1 MATIRVSD
9 GQAWHSGSITKATD
23 KIYGVVKFAT
33 EDEVLN
39 GVGEDKAINAVT
51 INNVIENITNTIE
64 ELSDETVKLDGDQE
78 INGVK
83 TFNNNIT
90 APNQLDY
97 SRITNCITHIPQD
110 IKLELNN
117 GTLTL
122 KAGSK
127 VYVPNGTVENAYTT
141 NRDISNTLTTD
152 GTYFVI
158 LTSESNFYLA
168 SAENCLSGTLANRP
182 TSLTTQ
188 TGLYFATDENK
199 VFLSNTSGNAW
210 YNGEFYSLPIAIV
223 TVSNGAI
230 SSIDQV
236 FNGFGYIGST
246 VFALPGVKGL
256 IPNGRNADGS
266 LKNEEFE
273 VNSVL
278 TRTFEGATLEMGFW
292 LRDNYISYIDI
303 NGLKYDEEKNIWVN
317 NNGVRDKNMLA
328 GSLTIN
334 SGVISNFKTKTAF
347 RASDYN
353 DFKNKLKDYLPRSG
367 GAMTGVIT
375 RNGLLGSAGVND
387 NYIALYGGSAGTEGS
402 ACLLLYGGENGNSP
416 GRFLLRAKT
425 PDGEYMDFVG
435 KPDGTLSWKGNNVA
449 TTNNT
454 VNLTGDQTIDGVKK
468 FNKNA
473 IFNGGLDISNGAVIK
488 GTNPTSTQYWGLFR
502 VNDKTNSSTWKDTR
516 LGICEVSLDTNGT
529 TQMIFGTYK
538 NEAGASTNSLIS
550 VGYNLTSGPYATAP
564 TPPATSNS
572 TNIATTAWVNTKLG
586 SATPVG
592 TIIAYAANS
601 APDGY
606 LICNGAAISRTT
618 YANLFA
624 KIGTLYGTGDG
635 STTFNL
641 PQLADGRFI
650 RGESNAGNKYSAGL
664 PNITGTAD
672 VSQGSSRSYNATG
685 AFHQTNNGNG
695 GNWDTSAS
703 CKLNID
709 ASRSSGIYGAS
720 TTVMPQSLSM
730 RFYIKY

>member
-39 GVGEDKAINAVT
+39 GVGEDKAVNATT
-51 INNVIENITNTIE
+51 INNVVENITDSIE

-168 SAENCLSGTLANRP
+168 SSENCLSGTIANRP

-230 SSIDQV
+230 SYIDQI

-266 LKNEEFE
+266 LKNIEA
-273 VNSVL
+273 VTSTVL
-278 TRTFEGATLEMGFW
+278 TTTATGNVMVAFRSNAIGVSGAYSF
-292 LRDNYISYIDI
+292 D
-303 NGLKYDEEKNIWVN
+303 EKNNIN
-317 NNGVRDKNMLA
+317 LNDKSFWNVVTVGFA
-328 GSLTIN
+328 KES
-334 SGVISNFKTKTAF
+334 SGKIISFKPKTTFQAT
-347 RASDYN
+347 DYN
-353 DFKNKLKDYLPRSG
+353 DFKNELKDYLPRSG

-435 KPDGTLSWKGNNVA
+435 KPEGTLSWKGNTVA

-454 VNLTGDQTIDGVKK
+454 VNLTGDQTVDGVKTFLK
-468 FNKNA
+468 STIFEVLESDSRITTKNKSITIGVKPNET
-473 IFNGGLDISNGAVIK
+473 IYSGFKGVDSGGNEYANCNCSYN
-488 GTNPTSTQYWGLFR
+488 TSGR
-502 VNDKTNSSTWKDTR
+502 VGCNFYVKRSDGGSVVDGSF
-516 LGICEVSLDTNGT
+516 GIYIDEGGT
-529 TQMIFGTYK
+529 T
-538 NEAGASTNSLIS
+538 
-550 VGYNLTSGPYATAP
+550 PYTLCP
-564 TPPATSNS
+564 TPPTNDNS
-572 TNIATTAWVNTKLG
+572 TKIATTAWVNTKLG